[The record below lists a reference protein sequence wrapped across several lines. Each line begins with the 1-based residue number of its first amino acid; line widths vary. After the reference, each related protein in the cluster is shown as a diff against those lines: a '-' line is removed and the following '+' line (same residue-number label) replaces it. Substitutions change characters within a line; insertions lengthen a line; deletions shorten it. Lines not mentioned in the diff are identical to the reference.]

1 MSVETLAEPK
11 VKRAGAVG
19 QSWMHWTTPA
29 CVLDRV
35 RQVGP
40 IALDPCS
47 NDASIVAAHRSIKLP
62 QSGLAADWGTLAYD
76 GLVFVN
82 PPYGRGE
89 LAKWM
94 DKCAA
99 EAGRLHL
106 TDIEVIALVPAST
119 GARWFHEA
127 LAYASALVLWG
138 PGRISF
144 GNGPPGNGGAPSIDS
159 ALIYWGDRPHRF
171 LDAMSGAGRGV
182 LL

>member
-1 MSVETLAEPK
+1 MSLAEPK
-11 VKRAGAVG
+11 VKRAGAAG
-19 QSWMHWTTPA
+19 QSHPHWTTPK

-40 IALDPCS
+40 IALDPCANAES
-47 NDASIVAAHRSIKLP
+47 DVDPAWAFDGSEGR
-62 QSGLAADWGTLAYD
+62 D
-76 GLVFVN
+76 GLTASWADVTVGGIVFCN

-89 LAKWM
+89 LSAWIT
-94 DKCAA
+94 KCCQ
-99 EAGRLHL
+99 EADHGCE
-106 TDIEVIALVPAST
+106 IIALVPAST
-119 GARWFHEA
+119 GARWFHKA
-127 LAYASALVLWG
+127 LAYASALCLWG